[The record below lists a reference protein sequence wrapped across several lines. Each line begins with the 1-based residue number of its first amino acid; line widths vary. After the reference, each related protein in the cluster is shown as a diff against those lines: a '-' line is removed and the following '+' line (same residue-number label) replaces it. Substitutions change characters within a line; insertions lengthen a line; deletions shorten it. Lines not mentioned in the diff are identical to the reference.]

1 MEILRERE
9 NFTAL
14 EEKRKEE
21 RLQTFREQ
29 RLNVNFML
37 LMYWVPAYFFDLS
50 TQFPTYNGTHIFTDF
65 LSNWGQSV
73 ILIYLIASIIMDVM
87 PDEDRKE
94 WKKKYNDFTQIA
106 VVQAYIVSG
115 KLLIL
120 IKRILSSKLYE
131 NNVDDISY
139 YSRPYNII
147 LMVTPNIRITIRK
160 N

>member
-1 MEILRERE
+1 MEILRA
-9 NFTAL
+9 NNTL

-65 LSNWGQSV
+65 LSNWGQSI
-73 ILIYLIASIIMDVM
+73 ILLYLISSIIMDVM
-87 PDEDRKE
+87 PDEDRRE
-94 WKKKYNDFTQIA
+94 WKKRYNDFTQIA

-115 KLLIL
+115 KLIL
-120 IKRILSSKLYE
+120 ITLYCITYTAYLLKLCR
-131 NNVDDISY
+131 DKSFA
-139 YSRPYNII
+139 RCH
-147 LMVTPNIRITIRK
+147 TFF
-160 N
+160 

>member
-1 MEILRERE
+1 MMEILRERE
-9 NFTAL
+9 NITAL

-120 IKRILSSKLYE
+120 ICTG
-131 NNVDDISY
+131 
-139 YSRPYNII
+139 RPLKHCRDQLFVI
-147 LMVTPNIRITIRK
+147 IRIW
-160 N
+160 